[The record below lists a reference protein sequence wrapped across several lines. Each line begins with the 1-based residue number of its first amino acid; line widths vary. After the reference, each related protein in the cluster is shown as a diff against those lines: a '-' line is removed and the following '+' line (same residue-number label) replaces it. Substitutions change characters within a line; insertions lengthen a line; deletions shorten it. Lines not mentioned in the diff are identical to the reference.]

1 MQLESGEKGWVKVTD
16 WNSFQTG
23 NFYQLCGSCL
33 LFWWPVTILKLRA
46 RSAMSIHS
54 FSIML
59 MHSFCLIVL
68 LHASSQKNAGTRFR
82 TVFLI
87 VTVCAYMIDLL
98 QAIQIQL
105 CKYIILRIVQKEMSL
120 VIDPRQGNELAFSY
134 GKSKCWMLA
143 KQRTSTAFG
152 FVLLHCNKNLSVYK
166 DCF

>member
-1 MQLESGEKGWVKVTD
+1 MYFEYAKHLATWHIFCMQLESGEKGWVKVTD

-23 NFYQLCGSCL
+23 TFYQLCGSCL

-87 VTVCAYMIDLL
+87 VTVCAYVIVLL
-98 QAIQIQL
+98 QAILIQW
-105 CKYIILRIVQKEMSL
+105 CKYIILEDSTKRNGPS
-120 VIDPRQGNELAFSY
+120 NW
-134 GKSKCWMLA
+134 SKTRKWTCIFLW
-143 KQRTSTAFG
+143 
-152 FVLLHCNKNLSVYK
+152 
-166 DCF
+166 